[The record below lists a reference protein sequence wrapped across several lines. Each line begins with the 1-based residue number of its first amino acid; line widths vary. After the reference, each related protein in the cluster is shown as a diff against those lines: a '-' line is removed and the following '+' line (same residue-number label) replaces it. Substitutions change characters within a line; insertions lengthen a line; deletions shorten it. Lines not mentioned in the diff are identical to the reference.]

1 MSLTVS
7 SLSGIPDDPLL
18 QFIKRLDADQTTQSK
33 SEVMIGTR
41 AGFIDFVTC

>member
-18 QFIKRLDADQTTQSK
+18 QFIKRSNTDQTTQSK
-33 SEVMIGTR
+33 SEVMTGTR
-41 AGFIDFVTC
+41 ASFIDFVTR